1 MPTHDPDTYLLSFV
15 RDAGDLASAAE
26 LRGVSRA
33 ELGRAVRAAQR
44 RVAQDQADDA
54 AGLAA
59 AARSSRRSN
68 NRPGPAM
75 DVLSDHT
82 RRAGVPSLL
91 EDLRSALGR

>member
-1 MPTHDPDTYLLSFV
+1 MSFPGPRFPLSFV

-54 AGLAA
+54 AGLALQRVLVG
-59 AARSSRRSN
+59 AR
-68 NRPGPAM
+68 
-75 DVLSDHT
+75 T
-82 RRAGVPSLL
+82 T
-91 EDLRSALGR
+91 ALGPWTF